1 MLTMTLTNARRWAGR
16 KRAPLALA
24 VVLLLALA
32 TTAGAQTPAVPA
44 VEMADALRADGKIW
58 VVAGVF
64 AIVTLGIL
72 SYLFRLDRQLTQLE
86 KRVDA
91 SKTKS

>member
-1 MLTMTLTNARRWAGR
+1 MILTKPRRWAGR
-16 KRAPLALA
+16 KGAPLALA
-24 VVLLLALA
+24 VALLLALV
-32 TTAGAQTPAVPA
+32 TTAGAQTPAAPA

-86 KRVDA
+86 KRVGPFKDQ
-91 SKTKS
+91 S